1 MASKKKSAAAETTP
15 ATTTAVVPAPAPA
28 PPAGSA
34 LGALMALGQKKQAP
48 ATASTIVQ
56 SLTDPAIQGAS
67 KKGSIVQLGFD
78 PSIAEKAKNCA
89 ALKEALDNAA
99 TAFATLQGD
108 MRDYGDSK
116 RIRYNDM
123 FKSDAVT
130 MAVPFEV
137 ETPGGIEKKFVQVI
151 CTNRYSCSQDVIKGS
166 KEALGEFY
174 PRLFEETEVKTL
186 KPNAEELIRNLLAE
200 MGLTGEQLD
209 NTMDNLREVRVSVK
223 AKDNYEA
230 EARNV
235 PEAIKTIL
243 DQGVKRQAPGLKFP
257 G

>member
-1 MASKKKSAAAETTP
+1 MASKKKTAETTQ
-15 ATTTAVVPAPAPA
+15 ATITAAAAPAPAPA
-28 PPAGSA
+28 AAPGSA
-34 LGALMALGQKKQAP
+34 LGALMALGAKKQAP

-67 KKGSIVQLGFD
+67 KTGSIVKLGFD

-89 ALKEALDNAA
+89 ALKEALENAES
-99 TAFATLQGD
+99 AFATLQGD
-108 MRDYGDSK
+108 MRDYGASK
-116 RIRYNDM
+116 RVRYNDL

-130 MAVPFEV
+130 VAVPYEV
-137 ETPGGIEKKFVQVI
+137 QTPAGIEKKFVQVI
-151 CTNRYSCSQDVIKGS
+151 CTNKYSCSQDIIKGN
-166 KEALGEFY
+166 KETLGEFY
-174 PRLFEETEVKTL
+174 PRLFEETETKTL
-186 KPNAEELIRNLLAE
+186 KPNAEELIRNLLTE

-223 AKDNYEA
+223 AKDGYEQ

-243 DQGVKRQAPGLKFP
+243 DQGVKRQQPALKFP